1 MKLNDPSKELL
12 LELCAAKK
20 EDMMITF
27 EWASNPYLRKYS
39 PNSDSIP
46 LQTHQNWFQKK
57 LQDPTCRFFI
67 VKVDGKPAGTCRL
80 DFVNS
85 YAIAEISYL
94 LDPEYHGKGLGLKTI
109 EELVKKAKFE
119 LSSEI
124 PEIKLIA
131 KVHKKNVASLLIFEK
146 AGFDITLNVNNV
158 NNLNDNLVH
167 DEEYVEF
174 NRVIQL

>member
-1 MKLNDPSKELL
+1 MKINDPSNEVL
-12 LELCAAKK
+12 LELSLAKK

-39 PNSDSIP
+39 PNNNSIP
-46 LQTHQNWFQKK
+46 FQTHQNWFLKK
-57 LQDPTCRFFI
+57 LQDPACRFYI

-85 YAIAEISYL
+85 NAIAEISYL

-109 EELVKKAKFE
+109 EELVKKAKLE
-119 LSSEI
+119 LSSGL
-124 PEIKLIA
+124 PKIKLIA

-146 AGFDITLNVNNV
+146 TGFNLTLHVNN
-158 NNLNDNLVH
+158 DNPQEINIH
-167 DEEYVEF
+167 EEEYIEF